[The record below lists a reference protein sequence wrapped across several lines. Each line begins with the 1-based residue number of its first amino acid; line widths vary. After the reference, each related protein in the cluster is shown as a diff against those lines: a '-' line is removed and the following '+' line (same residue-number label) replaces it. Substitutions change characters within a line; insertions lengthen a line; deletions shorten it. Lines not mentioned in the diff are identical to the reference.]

1 MSKFANLDKR
11 KFSEVS
17 ILDFRKFFL
26 EIQMNKYDQAKLL
39 KIVQECFCDLFYDV
53 KQDRCTTCPIISIC
67 DDFTNII
74 NELLTE
80 E

>member
-1 MSKFANLDKR
+1 
-11 KFSEVS
+11 
-17 ILDFRKFFL
+17 
-26 EIQMNKYDQAKLL
+26 MNKYDQAKLL